1 MRAVAR
7 RPRVPLV
14 GRAGRPSAPRP
25 RGRRVRPFRPPPRS
39 ASEAP
44 PPGAERRGPPRF
56 CAGPVGPRR
65 PPARGWRPTAPGP
78 GAPGAPSGVAAAA
91 TRGSALWEG
100 SGPGVC
106 KKMSY
111 GSIAG
116 SGGPGSHGPF
126 GGPSR
131 QGYQPLGPGVT
142 PEGSGAPGPTSLP
155 AAGPRKDC
163 ARGARG
169 RLAGPSATRAKK
181 RKPNFCP
188 QETEV
193 LVSKVSK
200 HHQLLFGPGLLKA
213 EPARRYCVWS
223 CILQAVNALGYCRRD
238 IVDLKH
244 KWRDL
249 RAVVRRKLGDLQ
261 RVAHGPGGPQAL
273 ALTPVEQ
280 AVAKT
285 FSCQALSPEGFGPEP
300 LPATQVDPA
309 DLQELFQQTSAS
321 IFRINS
327 NVTSLEQSLQALGT
341 PNDMQ
346 ELRESL
352 HTVQQ
357 ETNKTIAASTSALR
371 QMSALL
377 RGCSRQ
383 ECVQL
388 DRLKT
393 QLSDAIQRYGVVQ
406 KKIAEKSRAL
416 LPTAQRGGKQQ
427 QSPRAPFAELPD
439 DEKIFNGGDSMWQGQ
454 EQALLPEITEE
465 DLEAIRLR
473 EEAILQIESDLLDV
487 NQIIKDLASMVSE
500 QGDAIGSGSSN
511 TSRQSSS
518 PEPAVA
524 ALLPGL
530 GCAPLRRGL
539 HSRTKTRK
547 PNFSPQETEVL
558 VQRVARHHP
567 LLFGALRGTPSRK
580 HRVWSKILQAVN
592 ALGYC
597 RRDLGDLKHKWRDL
611 RGAVRKKL
619 AERPRAPGLILTPVE
634 RMVAETFSA
643 PAPLGE
649 GQAAEPLPRA
659 AGSPLGMK
667 PGAGP
672 ALSRR
677 PQRGPQD
684 PACTQIVLKPA
695 LRLRPRTQRRPASS
709 WLEPAGTNMKSRGDG
724 GSAAHENGRMLHR
737 EKKQAVPRSR
747 LQDGS
752 RGRLTSVRCSLPG
765 PWPLPPYSTLR
776 AARPSTW
783 DLSTKLGPPG
793 VEADEED
800 ETPSCLWLPLRTLEG
815 PSLPEPDPLDLRGT
829 IPAPTSSPS
838 PPASPASL
846 ASVPPAAAFPGP
858 LGPSPPST
866 APPPPPGRPAGE
878 ASEFEQRLL
887 DSHRRQGALLSH
899 WSQQQSALMAQQNL
913 LLQRLVEQSQRLADG
928 VEALNR
934 TLEKLVEACPG
945 RGSSPPV
952 VDGTPA
958 GGAACG
964 PTRGSQ
970 ISPQGPH
977 PGLEVFSGMILK
989 VEEEV

>member
-131 QGYQPLGPGVT
+131 QGYQPLECAECRTEYGTRHFPCLSPESSPQDPCVGQDGEGDLGSAGMPRGPRARKRGPGVT
-142 PEGSGAPGPTSLP
+142 PEGSGAPGPTSPP

-321 IFRINS
+321 VFRINS

-427 QSPRAPFAELPD
+427 
-439 DEKIFNGGDSMWQGQ
+439 
-454 EQALLPEITEE
+454 
-465 DLEAIRLR
+465 
-473 EEAILQIESDLLDV
+473 SDLLDV

-649 GQAAEPLPRA
+649 GQAAEPLP
-659 AGSPLGMK
+659 
-667 PGAGP
+667 
-672 ALSRR
+672 
-677 PQRGPQD
+677 
-684 PACTQIVLKPA
+684 T
-695 LRLRPRTQRRPASS
+695 
-709 WLEPAGTNMKSRGDG
+709 
-724 GSAAHENGRMLHR
+724 
-737 EKKQAVPRSR
+737 
-747 LQDGS
+747 
-752 RGRLTSVRCSLPG
+752 
-765 PWPLPPYSTLR
+765 
-776 AARPSTW
+776 
-783 DLSTKLGPPG
+783 
-793 VEADEED
+793 DEED

-846 ASVPPAAAFPGP
+846 ASVPPAAAFPGA